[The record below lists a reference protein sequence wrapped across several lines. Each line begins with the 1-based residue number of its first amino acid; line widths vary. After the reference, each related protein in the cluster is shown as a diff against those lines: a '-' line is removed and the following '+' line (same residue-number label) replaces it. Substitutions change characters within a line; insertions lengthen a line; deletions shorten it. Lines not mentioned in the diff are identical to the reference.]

1 MYILAS
7 FVEDKVSV
15 GAWIYLWAFYF
26 VPLIYIS
33 VFVPVPYC
41 LDNFCTSK
49 ETISKVKRQPSEWEK
64 IIANEATDKQLIWF
78 WKFVSFFFSWS
89 VLLIFVHLKNISRE
103 STFSL
108 VDFSIVFL
116 FSISLLCTQIEVVS
130 FLLLY
135 LDFICSS
142 FSVFSRQKLGLLF
155 QDLSSFLINDFKA
168 IDFLLV
174 TVSAASHKLICC
186 VFIFSQF

>member
-1 MYILAS
+1 MSPVSFLIL
-7 FVEDKVSV
+7 E
-15 GAWIYLWAFYF
+15 IC
-26 VPLIYIS
+26 
-33 VFVPVPYC
+33 VF
-41 LDNFCTSK
+41 
-49 ETISKVKRQPSEWEK
+49 
-64 IIANEATDKQLIWF
+64 
-78 WKFVSFFFSWS
+78 FFFSWS

-116 FSISLLCTQIEVVS
+116 FSISLLSTQIKVVS
-130 FLLLY
+130 FLLLD

-142 FSVFSRQKLGLLF
+142 FSAFSRQKLGLLF

-168 IDFLLV
+168 INFLLV

-186 VFIFSQF
+186 VFIFGQFKIFSNSLVIDAFELGENS